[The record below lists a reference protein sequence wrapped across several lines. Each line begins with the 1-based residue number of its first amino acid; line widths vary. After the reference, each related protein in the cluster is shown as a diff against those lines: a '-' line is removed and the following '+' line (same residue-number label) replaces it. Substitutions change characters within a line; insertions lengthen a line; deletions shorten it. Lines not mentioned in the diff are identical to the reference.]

1 MNSTHTMQSKISPE
15 ILLSKIYWLMA
26 SSSWSRKPPAIYRPD
41 VIFADIT
48 EAMSQLLLTKG
59 LTGETF
65 KLTPPLWHD
74 FYFSI

>member
-1 MNSTHTMQSKISPE
+1 
-15 ILLSKIYWLMA
+15 MA
-26 SSSWSRKPPAIYRPD
+26 SSPWSRKPPAIYRPD